1 MWLYGQFTPRNIS
14 TIRQISDLYLFMAN
28 WNYWII
34 FTEQEDIDFTGHNTF
49 TTPDV
54 HILNIQVQG
63 SPTKSGFQPNL
74 IKLSLEPLRSP
85 ENKEPGPNSR
95 FTYFTKLGPTGFK
108 VRSLFL
114 FTWARLK
121 YSWKSGERLDHPEA
135 IQDVLP
141 CTSTQRIRRINLHS
155 KSPTF
160 YIWTQRALNPNG
172 FFLFKNWLR
181 LRKSTS
187 HLEASKDI
195 IMYLD
200 VPRYQSFSPKLSS
213 SRKQLFPFMSRF
225 SHQPFNG

>member
-1 MWLYGQFTPRNIS
+1 
-14 TIRQISDLYLFMAN
+14 MAN

-108 VRSLFL
+108 VRKVFFS
-114 FTWARLK
+114 
-121 YSWKSGERLDHPEA
+121 SHGHVSNIHENQERD
-135 IQDVLP
+135 
-141 CTSTQRIRRINLHS
+141 
-155 KSPTF
+155 
-160 YIWTQRALNPNG
+160 
-172 FFLFKNWLR
+172 
-181 LRKSTS
+181 
-187 HLEASKDI
+187 
-195 IMYLD
+195 
-200 VPRYQSFSPKLSS
+200 
-213 SRKQLFPFMSRF
+213 
-225 SHQPFNG
+225 